1 VFEISYGD
9 GLGIFDSYKMH
20 LVGQKLQQYRVILG
34 SASPRR
40 KELLAGLDI
49 PFDVIVKNA
58 TETIDQSLSLE
69 YIPEHIAEQKFT
81 AFLSDLQE
89 KDFLITSDTLVFCE
103 DKALGKPKSAEEA
116 KQMVQFLSGKT
127 HSVVT
132 GVCIGT
138 KRKHLLFHDIAKV
151 TFAQIAESDID
162 YYIEKYKPFD
172 KTGSYGVQEWIGY
185 MGIEKLEGS
194 FYTVMGLPV
203 QMLYNK
209 ILEYEE

>member
-1 VFEISYGD
+1 
-9 GLGIFDSYKMH
+9 MH
-20 LVGQKLQQYRVILG
+20 LVGQKLQSYHVILG

-40 KELLAGLDI
+40 RELLAGLDI
-49 PFDVIVKNA
+49 PFEVIVKNA
-58 TETIDQSLSLE
+58 TENIDESLPLKLV
-69 YIPEHIAEQKFT
+69 PEHIAEQKFF
-81 AFLSDLQE
+81 AFLTDLQE
-89 KDFLITSDTLVFCE
+89 NDFLITSDTLVFCE
-103 DKALGKPKSAEEA
+103 GKALGKPKSVDEA
-116 KQMVQFLSGKT
+116 KEMIRFLSGKT

-138 KRKHLLFHDIAKV
+138 KRKHVLFHDIAKV
-151 TFAQIAESDID
+151 TFATIAESDID
-162 YYIEKYKPFD
+162 YYIEKYKPLD
-172 KTGSYGVQEWIGY
+172 KAGSYGVQEWIGY